1 MSAESG
7 RFTVLHLSDVHA
19 TETGLLYGRVDG
31 LGRLR
36 DVAEYAR
43 CSGITPEAVV
53 ITGDL
58 AQRGNPGAYPAIAAA
73 CAQLEAAVAAPVY
86 TVIGNHDDPVAARAL
101 PGHEAGHDRVHLH
114 ERFRFVLLDSH
125 RGELSPEQLGWLRA
139 VLAEDHGEGTIL
151 ALHHAPMGSPIPTL
165 QKQGLRNAAGFLD
178 ALGGS
183 DVRLILAG
191 HFHHPLSAS
200 VRGLP
205 VQVAPS
211 LAYHQVMNAGPDAVA
226 GHDAPM
232 FSLVQF
238 TDEGVRATSLS
249 LHTPDPL
256 FVSPVS
262 HPATP
267 TQKES

>member
-1 MSAESG
+1 MSTASG

-19 TETGLLYGRVDG
+19 TESGLLYGRVDG

-58 AQRGNPGAYPAIAAA
+58 AQRGNPGVYPAVARA
-73 CAQLEAAVAAPVY
+73 CAELGEAVSAPVY
-86 TVIGNHDDPVAARAL
+86 TVLGNHDDPAAARVL
-101 PGHEAGHDRVHLH
+101 PGHEQGHDRVVLH

-125 RGELSPEQLGWLRA
+125 SGRLTPEQLTWLRA
-139 VLAEDHGEGTIL
+139 AVAEPHAEGSII
-151 ALHHAPMGSPIPTL
+151 ALHHAPLGSPMPTL
-165 QKQGLRNAAGFLD
+165 QKQGLANAVEFLD
-178 ALGGS
+178 ALSGS
-183 DVRLILAG
+183 DARLILAG
-191 HFHHPLSAS
+191 HFHHPLSAA

-211 LAYHQVMNAGPDAVA
+211 LAYHQVMNAGPNSVA
-226 GHDAPM
+226 GHDSPM

-256 FVSPVS
+256 FVSPVT
-262 HPATP
+262 HP
-267 TQKES
+267 